1 MGNRILHDIN
11 ELMDMNNDELR
22 ELFAEDPLYSNKG
35 NLRILIYDL
44 IHLLSSSEKT
54 VAYYADENKRLRAK
68 LDNIRFGIENVFEDD
83 EDY

>member
-11 ELMDMNNDELR
+11 ELMDMNNDDLR

-44 IHLLSSSEKT
+44 IHSLRGTEKT
-54 VAYYADENKRLRAK
+54 VDYYKDENKRLRAK
-68 LDNIRFGIENVFEDD
+68 LDNIRYGIANEFDD
-83 EDY
+83 DDDY